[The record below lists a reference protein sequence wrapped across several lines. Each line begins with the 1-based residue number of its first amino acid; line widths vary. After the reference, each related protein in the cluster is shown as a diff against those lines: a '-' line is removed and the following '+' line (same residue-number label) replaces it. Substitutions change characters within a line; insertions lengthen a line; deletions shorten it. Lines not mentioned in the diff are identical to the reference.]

1 MKKRILMDYNTDR
14 PKLILPEYGRNLHQM
29 VSFLK
34 TIEDREERN
43 QQAQVVIGVMS
54 SLSPQIKNREEM
66 AQRLWTQLMIMA
78 EFDLDVD
85 IPVEI
90 PEQKEIFVKPD
101 HVPYPKTKIKTRHY
115 GHNIDLLIEQIDKYQ
130 DDELYQYVEQI
141 LNQMKKLYVN
151 WNKDMVADDIIKKEF
166 IRLAGKNFD
175 FIEKIELAE
184 VKLPKFNPAK
194 KKKQQQKRR

>member
-1 MKKRILMDYNTDR
+1 MDYNTER
-14 PKLILPEYGRNLHQM
+14 PKLILPEYGRNIHQM
-29 VSFLK
+29 VSFLR

-43 QQAQVVIGVMS
+43 QQALVVIGVMS
-54 SLSPQIKNREEM
+54 FLSPQIKNREEM

-90 PEQKEIFVKPD
+90 PEQEEIFVKPD
-101 HVPYPKTKIKTRHY
+101 HVPYPKTKINTRHF
-115 GHNIDLLIEQIDKYQ
+115 GHNIDLLIEQIDNYQ

-141 LNQMKKLYVN
+141 LNQMKKLYIN
-151 WNKDMVADDIIKKEF
+151 WNKDLVADDIIKKEF
-166 IRLAGKNFD
+166 IRLSGKNFD
-175 FIEKIELAE
+175 FIEKIELAD

-194 KKKQQQKRR
+194 KKKQQQRRR